1 MSSPATEQQTNH
13 SEEQTSTVNMES
25 VQRIAHLP
33 VVESTIQTAANIYGK
48 VKDYNSVTNWT
59 LQTAENTLHKA
70 IEVGKPV
77 ATPVYSKLEGPI
89 KKVDDILCTGLDYV
103 ESKIPAVKLP
113 PTEILL
119 QIYESTKE
127 YVSSTVT
134 PVVEGA
140 CTYVKPV
147 VETAKHVVEPA
158 VQTAK
163 QVVEPYVQPTIQKV
177 EKMFHS
183 KNEEQESEVEV
194 EEKEEA
200 KE

>member
-1 MSSPATEQQTNH
+1 M
-13 SEEQTSTVNMES
+13 
-25 VQRIAHLP
+25 
-33 VVESTIQTAANIYGK
+33 
-48 VKDYNSVTNWT
+48 
-59 LQTAENTLHKA
+59 
-70 IEVGKPV
+70 
-77 ATPVYSKLEGPI
+77 EGPI